1 MNRLWVRLWLGIMGA
16 FVGFVVSFEVAEV
29 ALTLAGTIFRGLSE
43 NETVVVV
50 ASNVVGLVLS
60 ALFAALIAW
69 RLARPLSAVSKA
81 ARLFAE
87 GDLSARARLLPGQG
101 RYERRWGGEAIR
113 LVDDFNAMAASLER
127 LEAERQATTAAIAHE
142 LRTPLA
148 VLQARLA
155 ALRDGIF
162 ALDAREVQLLAQQT
176 DLLAR
181 LVEDL
186 RTLSLAEA
194 GKLTLNLHT
203 CNLAA
208 LVRDVVESFEPRA
221 AAKGVRLEVRAE
233 EATLMGDAPRLR
245 QVVGNLL
252 DNALRFAPER
262 SSVEVTLRTDQVGVS
277 LLVRDTGP
285 GLSESDRVRVF
296 ERFYRA
302 DAERSGSGLG
312 LAIVKSLVE
321 LHGGRVEA
329 MNAPE
334 GGALFRVSLLSFS
347 TGEV

>member
-16 FVGFVVSFEVAEV
+16 FVGFGVSFEVAEV
-29 ALTLAGTIFRGLSE
+29 AMTLAGTVFRGLRE
-43 NETVVVV
+43 NETAVLVW
-50 ASNVVGLVLS
+50 SNVVGVLLS
-60 ALFAALIAW
+60 ALLAALIAW
-69 RLARPLSAVSKA
+69 RLAQPLSAVSKA
-81 ARLFAE
+81 ARWFAE
-87 GDLSARARLLPGQG
+87 GDLSARAWLPPGQW
-101 RYERRWGGEAIR
+101 RNERRWGGEAVR

-127 LEAERQATTAAIAHE
+127 LEAERQVTAAAIAHE

-155 ALRDGIF
+155 ALRDGVF
-162 ALDAREVQLLAQQT
+162 ALDAREVRLLAQQT

-194 GKLTLNLHT
+194 GKLTLYPHT
-203 CNLAA
+203 CDLSA
-208 LVRDVVESFEPRA
+208 LVKDVVESFEPRA

-233 EATLMGDAPRLR
+233 EATLVGDAARLR
-245 QVVGNLL
+245 QVVANLL
-252 DNALRFAPER
+252 DNALRFTPEAG
-262 SSVEVTLRTDQVGVS
+262 SVEVTLQMDEVGVI

-285 GLSESDRVRVF
+285 GFGESDRARMF

-302 DAERSGSGLG
+302 DADRSGSGLG
-312 LAIVKSLVE
+312 LAIVRSLVE

-329 MNAPE
+329 MNAP
-334 GGALFRVSLLSFS
+334 GCGALLRVSFRHPAE
-347 TGEV
+347 T